1 MINVKNREWLPDN
14 CLTTKKSDF
23 LIITNFFLVTGFPV
37 PYIGILTFEGSFSS
51 TISPILDFRYHKNII
66 SLNKLPSPGFA
77 NCPYETYGHFD
88 LWSGLLPYYEN
99 NTIIFLYPNNAKN
112 LAVKYSI
119 TQAYCANYTFMHRSG
134 VWIAKKVLGADS
146 IVLDTRKLRQLFPF
160 KQKFNIKAA
169 FFIMKMFETS
179 QPYETHFTG

>member
-1 MINVKNREWLPDN
+1 MYI
-14 CLTTKKSDF
+14 KKSGCLF
-23 LIITNFFLVTGFPV
+23 ITNFFLATGFPV

-66 SLNKLPSPGFA
+66 TLNKLPTPGFA
-77 NCPYETYGHFD
+77 ICPIDEDIVQVD

-119 TQAYCANYTFMHRSG
+119 TQAYCANYDIHTRCGHVVRDFESE
-134 VWIAKKVLGADS
+134 AK
-146 IVLDTRKLRQLFPF
+146 TRCNFQF
-160 KQKFNIKAA
+160 
-169 FFIMKMFETS
+169 
-179 QPYETHFTG
+179 

>member
-1 MINVKNREWLPDN
+1 MSSKVVVNYVKNREWLPDN

-66 SLNKLPSPGFA
+66 SLNKLPTPGFA
-77 NCPYETYGHFD
+77 HCSDEYMNYNTQDF
-88 LWSGLLPYYEN
+88 SIGLLLYYEN
-99 NTIIFLYPNNAKN
+99 NKIIFLYPNNAKN

-119 TQAYCANYTFMHRSG
+119 TQAYCANYHILLL
-134 VWIAKKVLGADS
+134 VEYL
-146 IVLDTRKLRQLFPF
+146 
-160 KQKFNIKAA
+160 
-169 FFIMKMFETS
+169 
-179 QPYETHFTG
+179 